1 MEAMTQAGTR
11 LGLPAAVAEQL
22 TLHTARGAAAM
33 ACQGERSPEQLRR
46 SVMSPKGTTERAIE
60 TFQAGAF
67 EDLVEEALTAAADRA
82 AELAQLPDR

>member
-1 MEAMTQAGTR
+1 
-11 LGLPAAVAEQL
+11 
-22 TLHTARGAAAM
+22 
-33 ACQGERSPEQLRR
+33 
-46 SVMSPKGTTERAIE
+46 MSPKGTTERAIE

>member
-1 MEAMTQAGTR
+1 MTRVPALLRTATV
-11 LGLPAAVAEQL
+11 GLAALLAASGEDPAE
-22 TLHTARGAAAM
+22 
-33 ACQGERSPEQLRR
+33 LRR
-46 SVMSPKGTTERAIE
+46 RVTSPKGTTERAIE